1 MNILKKTYRKL
12 TSRKYNIGFV
22 ENTLEGILQGEP
34 YRIKWMKHGYAD
46 RWFAD
51 PFILDVCG
59 NEAQVLVE
67 EFYDLIE
74 RGRIA
79 KLLIDLDTMQ
89 LINTTPVLEL
99 NTHLSFP
106 AILRREG
113 HIYIYPENYAGGG
126 LYLYEYLPESN
137 ECKKI
142 KHLSDELVTDAV
154 YTELFG
160 EPLIFSTCEPD
171 ANGAVLGVY
180 QQNKS
185 TGMYQLVQ
193 ECKFGEPIARNA
205 GAWFTYRGEIYRPAQ
220 DSAVRYG
227 HKLVIQRVRRE
238 ADGCFS
244 FREVRRDTSPL
255 KGMELG
261 FHTFNMYKNHI
272 VVDCQGYRNPHIGPA
287 LDNIR
292 HSF

>member
-99 NTHLSFP
+99 DTH
-106 AILRREG
+106 
-113 HIYIYPENYAGGG
+113 
-126 LYLYEYLPESN
+126 
-137 ECKKI
+137 
-142 KHLSDELVTDAV
+142 
-154 YTELFG
+154 
-160 EPLIFSTCEPD
+160 
-171 ANGAVLGVY
+171 
-180 QQNKS
+180 
-185 TGMYQLVQ
+185 
-193 ECKFGEPIARNA
+193 
-205 GAWFTYRGEIYRPAQ
+205 
-220 DSAVRYG
+220 
-227 HKLVIQRVRRE
+227 
-238 ADGCFS
+238 
-244 FREVRRDTSPL
+244 
-255 KGMELG
+255 
-261 FHTFNMYKNHI
+261 
-272 VVDCQGYRNPHIGPA
+272 
-287 LDNIR
+287 
-292 HSF
+292 